1 MKISTKLLL
10 SFLLCA
16 LVTLA
21 VGLLGIKGVVRLSTA
36 LELTFSN
43 NLVSVSNT
51 AATLN
56 GLVAHNRG
64 LYRLMDASKG
74 DVSPQDRD
82 RVRQDIAQELKR
94 SQASYAT
101 YRATP
106 LEDDERAAGD
116 KLVRVSQL
124 ARLRSTS
131 SRVIWPSAMQLSMR
145 SPSSR
150 SGGSG

>member
-16 LVTLA
+16 VVTLG
-21 VGLLGIKGVVRLSTA
+21 VGLLGIKGVVRLANA

-64 LYRLMDASKG
+64 LYRLMDASQG
-74 DVSPQDRD
+74 DVSQQDRD
-82 RVRQDIAQELKR
+82 RVRQDIAKELTN
-94 SQASYAT
+94 SQAAYKI

-106 LEDDERAAGD
+106 LAG
-116 KLVRVSQL
+116 
-124 ARLRSTS
+124 T
-131 SRVIWPSAMQLSMR
+131 P
-145 SPSSR
+145 
-150 SGGSG
+150 

>member
-16 LVTLA
+16 LITFG
-21 VGLLGIKGVVRLSTA
+21 VGLLGIKGVVRLSSA

-64 LYRLMDASKG
+64 LYRLMDAANG
-74 DVSPQDRD
+74 NVAQQDRE

-94 SQASYAT
+94 SQSAYAT
-101 YRATP
+101 YQ
-106 LEDDERAAGD
+106 
-116 KLVRVSQL
+116 V
-124 ARLRSTS
+124 
-131 SRVIWPSAMQLSMR
+131 
-145 SPSSR
+145 
-150 SGGSG
+150 GS